1 MARELHERED
11 LLRDAVAL
19 VPRVMLRVRLRG
31 RSVDVFAG
39 YRGESLSLYFDD
51 DPVYHFNDVG
61 ELRRA
66 FVNGRLIKAE
76 SGQLVSLVRRRAESE
91 TVLERQAGGE
101 ESDSRL
107 VVELSAILHELAAE
121 ISTNRLE
128 IVGQIPDDG
137 DGVNRLSTW
146 LIRHTTPVIAA
157 SPHVG

>member
-1 MARELHERED
+1 MARETHERED

-19 VPRVMLRVRLRG
+19 VPRVMLRVRMRG

-51 DPVYHFNDVG
+51 DPVYHFNGLG

-66 FVNGRLIKAE
+66 YVDGRLIKAE
-76 SGQLVSLVRRRAESE
+76 RGQLVSLVRKRTESE
-91 TVLERQAGGE
+91 TVLERHAEGE
-101 ESDSRL
+101 EADSRL
-107 VVELSAILHELAAE
+107 VAELSAILCDLAAE
-121 ISTNRLE
+121 VGDNRME

-137 DGVNRLSTW
+137 DGVQRLCAW
-146 LIRHTTPVIAA
+146 LIRHTTPVIAP